1 MIATIDLPRVG
12 GFALSDRAELEYWF
26 HLAKQYPAAI
36 RMDKGEPDLPP
47 PAPVVATAVRSIQ
60 SNQVKYSSGLPQLK
74 RAIAARL
81 HAKLGVEYEPDT
93 EICITH
99 GAMGGLNA
107 CLEAIDARGGEVAIQ
122 DVAWP
127 TFKLLIENAGA
138 TVTTYPFFAAAPD
151 ELSDIDSRRLRA
163 ILINSP
169 HNPTGLVISRS
180 TLENLVAF
188 ARETGAWIISDETYE
203 ALVFDGHSHVSSVTL
218 PDARERTLIVGSFS
232 KTYCMTG
239 WRVGYVAGPAHMIKR
254 VAQVSHLA
262 TGGINRVAQEA
273 AVAALDTPDAD
284 VQKLIDVYKRRGDLA
299 MWMLEEMPSLRP
311 LRPHG
316 TFYLFVNVERCTR
329 DSRAFARRLLER
341 YEVAVVPGA
350 VFGIPGEGHVR
361 LSLTVDEKQL
371 REAMRRLID
380 CAASFLF

>member
-12 GFALSDRAELEYWF
+12 GFALSERAELEYWF

-47 PAPVVATAVRSIQ
+47 PAPVIETAVRAIQ
-60 SNQVKYSSGLPQLK
+60 ANQVKYSSGLPQLK
-74 RAIAARL
+74 HAIAARL
-81 HAKLGVEYEPDT
+81 HTKLGVEFEPDT

-127 TFKLLIENAGA
+127 TFRLLIENAGA
-138 TVTTYPFFAAAPD
+138 TVSTYPFFAEESD
-151 ELSDIDSRRLRA
+151 EPVTTDRLRA

-169 HNPTGLVISRS
+169 HNPTGLVISPCR
-180 TLENLVAF
+180 LQELVAM
-188 ARETGAWIISDETYE
+188 AEESGAWIISDETYE
-203 ALVFDGHSHVSSVTL
+203 ALIFNGHSHVSSVSL
-218 PDARERTLIVGSFS
+218 PAARERTLLVGSFS

-273 AVAALDTPDAD
+273 AVAALDTPDAEL
-284 VQKLIDVYKRRGDLA
+284 QKLVDIYQRRGNLA
-299 MWMLEEMPSLRP
+299 IEMLDESPCLRP
-311 LRPHG
+311 LRPEG

-341 YEVAVVPGA
+341 YEVAAVPGA
-350 VFGIPGEGHVR
+350 VFGIPGEGYLR
-361 LSLTVDEKQL
+361 FSLTVDEKQL
-371 REAMRRLID
+371 GEAMNRLRD
-380 CAASFLF
+380 CAASFL

>member
-1 MIATIDLPRVG
+1 MIATIDLPRAG
-12 GFALSDRAELEYWF
+12 GFALSERAELEYWF

-47 PAPVVATAVRSIQ
+47 PAAVIETAVRAIQ

-81 HAKLGVEYEPDT
+81 HTKLGVEFEPDT
-93 EICITH
+93 EVCITH

-127 TFKLLIENAGA
+127 TFRLLIENAGA
-138 TVTTYPFFAAAPD
+138 IVTTYPFFAVEPNEPATNG
-151 ELSDIDSRRLRA
+151 RLRA
-163 ILINSP
+163 VIINSP
-169 HNPTGLVISRS
+169 HNPTGLVISQRR
-180 TLENLVAF
+180 LQELVAM
-188 ARETGAWIISDETYE
+188 AQASGAWIISDETYE
-203 ALVFDGHSHVSSVTL
+203 ALIFNGHSHSSSVSL
-218 PDARERTLIVGSFS
+218 PGARERTLLVGSFS

-273 AVAALDTPDAD
+273 AVVALDTPDAALQQLVD
-284 VQKLIDVYKRRGDLA
+284 IYKRRGDLA
-299 MWMLEEMPSLRP
+299 IRMLEELPSLRP
-311 LRPHG
+311 IRPAG
-316 TFYLFVNVERCTR
+316 TFYLFVNIERCTR

-341 YEVAVVPGA
+341 YEVAAVPGA
-350 VFGIPGEGHVR
+350 VFGIPGEGYLR
-361 LSLTVDEKQL
+361 FSLTVDENQL
-371 REAMRRLID
+371 REAMNRLLD
-380 CAASFLF
+380 CASSFL